1 MNRRQRL
8 VGWLGLAALAG
19 GAVLCRTQTL
29 PPPASPRAALERF
42 LLRAEVATVDKAPQ
56 LGRMNAWLI
65 TLSDGTTRRRALFKS
80 IHRNRP
86 AVMPDSYAYEL
97 AAYELD
103 KMLGLEL
110 VPVTVERSIEG
121 RTGSL
126 QVFLEG
132 AESEKSRL
140 RKNLAPPDPKAYQ
153 DRLDE
158 ILVLEHLVC
167 APRQDLGDVIF
178 QTDTWLPWRVDF
190 SEAFPPSSELLP
202 QCVLERCSRRVLTA
216 LTSKWHDNQVRERL
230 KNFLGA
236 AELEA
241 LIQRRLLI
249 LDAVRRL
256 IEDKGEAAVLYR
268 P

>member
-1 MNRRQRL
+1 MNKWARIG
-8 VGWLGLAALAG
+8 GWLWLAVLG
-19 GAVLCRTQTL
+19 GGSVLCRTEIL
-29 PPPASPRAALERF
+29 PPESPRAGLEMF
-42 LLRAEVATVDKAPQ
+42 LLRAEVTAVDKAPHM
-56 LGRMNAWLI
+56 GRTSAWLV

-80 IHRNRP
+80 IRRNRP
-86 AVMPDSYAYEL
+86 ALMPDSCAYEL

-103 KMLGLEL
+103 KLLGLGL
-110 VPVTVERSIEG
+110 VPVTVERPIEG

-126 QVFLEG
+126 QLFLEG

-140 RKNLAPPDPKAYQ
+140 RKNLVPPDPAAYQ

-167 APRQDLGDVIF
+167 SPRQDLGDIIF
-178 QTDTWLPWRVDF
+178 QTDDWLPWRVDF
-190 SEAFPPSSELLP
+190 SEAFPPSPEMLP
-202 QCVLERCSRRVLTA
+202 ECVLARCSRRVLAA
-216 LTSKWHDNQVRERL
+216 LTTTWNDAQVRERL
-230 KNFLGA
+230 RGFLNP

-241 LIQRRLLI
+241 LLRRRLLI

-256 IEDKGEAAVLYR
+256 IEEKGEASVLYR